1 MNENPGLNL
10 NSDDI
15 APYQADDAL
24 RTVVFE
30 PVAIGDGQH
39 YSWPSSTS
47 QILLKI
53 LSLFAMLCITFL
65 IYFTGYIF

>member
-10 NSDDI
+10 NSDDF

-47 QILLKI
+47 PSRSGSRSARYAVLRC
-53 LSLFAMLCITFL
+53 LSRQ
-65 IYFTGYIF
+65 GE